1 MMSSSS
7 VSYQSSGFY
16 PSDYNRPRSG
26 GSKSPAATGIVKTP
40 LEDAVIREM
49 SSKLNERHEESS
61 QNYVTSTTEQKWEYV
76 GQGIWEN
83 GHPPTNGTGT
93 GSNEHQ
99 RQKKPVE
106 KLNLTTTTG
115 SSYHQSSRSRGQAS
129 SATQELDDLMQSLN
143 TFKLKEKIDEPVN
156 THLDDIMCKLQEDM
170 VKQGV
175 KTTQKGECAACGKP
189 IVGQVVT
196 ALGQTFHP
204 EHFTCAHCN
213 MISSKRV
220 LTGSS
225 IFSFSLKVFKDC
237 IRSSNS

>member
-1 MMSSSS
+1 MTTSSS

-61 QNYVTSTTEQKWEYV
+61 QNYVTSSSTEQKWEYV

-83 GHPPTNGTGT
+83 GHPTNTNG
-93 GSNEHQ
+93 GSNDFT
-99 RQKKPVE
+99 KKPVD

-213 MISSKRV
+213 MVCQNVIIIISIA
-220 LTGSS
+220 L
-225 IFSFSLKVFKDC
+225 
-237 IRSSNS
+237 